1 MQCKAS
7 FQTELTTTTTT
18 MTEGPVPL
26 LGADAEQEEEREV
39 EDNLSNL
46 NHDIIKNILSHLT
59 IRELFSVGATN
70 KKLEMV
76 GNEFVEWIG
85 YQITCNKQLRVFLK
99 ELNDIKTNIIHLDDD
114 DSMKK
119 KIHRFETFVANWNVS
134 ELTDFSFAF
143 YNLTMLQVDISGW
156 DLSKATCTRGMLAG
170 ATSMESDL
178 SGWDLG
184 NVQDTQ
190 GMLYGASKQTKAYAH
205 GWTITE
211 LLKRR
216 MTFPPTLCMKVV
228 PTATSLAIRK

>member
-1 MQCKAS
+1 M
-7 FQTELTTTTTT
+7 TTTT
-18 MTEGPVPL
+18 EHPVPL
-26 LGADAEQEEEREV
+26 LGADAEEEEEREV
-39 EDNLSNL
+39 EHNLSNL

-59 IRELFSVGATN
+59 FRELLSVGATN
-70 KKLEMV
+70 KKLKMV
-76 GNEFVEWIG
+76 GNEFVEWNG
-85 YQITCNKQLRVFLK
+85 YEITSNKQLRVFLK
-99 ELNDIKTNIIHLDDD
+99 ELNNIKTHIIHLDDD

-119 KIHRFETFVANWNVS
+119 KIRRVETFVANWNVS

-190 GMLYGASKQTKAYAH
+190 GMLYGASNRIKAYAN

-228 PTATSLAIRK
+228 PTATSLAIQK

>member
-1 MQCKAS
+1 MM
-7 FQTELTTTTTT
+7 ER
-18 MTEGPVPL
+18 PVPL

-39 EDNLSNL
+39 EDNLSKL

-59 IRELFSVGATN
+59 IRELLSVGATN

-85 YQITCNKQLRVFLK
+85 YEITSNKQLREFLK
-99 ELNDIKTNIIHLDDD
+99 ELNDIKTKVIHLDDD

-143 YNLTMLQVDISGW
+143 YNLSMLQVDISGW

-228 PTATSLAIRK
+228 PTATSLAIHE